1 MMILL
6 PQQEVHQHWGLSGL
20 QKSLR
25 HLLRF
30 PCLDRNVHRST
41 EVCGAAASMCKGRAW
56 AHEYA
61 YSRLCSGHPT
71 YIVCEAV
78 C

>member
-41 EVCGAAASMCKGRAW
+41 EVCGLLPPCVREVRGLMSMHTAG
-56 AHEYA
+56 
-61 YSRLCSGHPT
+61 
-71 YIVCEAV
+71 
-78 C
+78 